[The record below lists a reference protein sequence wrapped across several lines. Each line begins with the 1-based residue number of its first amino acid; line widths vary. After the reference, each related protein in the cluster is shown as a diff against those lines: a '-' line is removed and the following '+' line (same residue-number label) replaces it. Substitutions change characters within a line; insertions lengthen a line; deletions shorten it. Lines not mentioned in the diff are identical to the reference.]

1 MGSPPTTTTTT
12 ETDVLARK
20 IFVITMVGVAV
31 YSAAVIL
38 YVLL

>member
-1 MGSPPTTTTTT
+1 MGSPPTTTTN

-20 IFVITMVGVAV
+20 IFVITMVGVVV
-31 YSAAVIL
+31 YTSAVIL